1 MDRLNVVLEMLIL
14 EVNTVKKLQVYY
26 TEKPGHLIPA
36 CGPALTL
43 ILINFRHIFR
53 YTVFALSSLGP
64 LAHDHG
70 IFSSTSP
77 TRAYE
82 AEHNA
87 SDGKCGINI

>member
-43 ILINFRHIFR
+43 I
-53 YTVFALSSLGP
+53 
-64 LAHDHG
+64 
-70 IFSSTSP
+70 
-77 TRAYE
+77 
-82 AEHNA
+82 
-87 SDGKCGINI
+87 